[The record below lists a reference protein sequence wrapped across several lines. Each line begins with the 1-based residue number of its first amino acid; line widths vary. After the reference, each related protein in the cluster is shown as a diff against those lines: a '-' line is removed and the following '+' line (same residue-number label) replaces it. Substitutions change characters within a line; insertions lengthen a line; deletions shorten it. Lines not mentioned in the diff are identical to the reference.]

1 MNNHE
6 LPLRR
11 SLLATRG
18 RHRYCLCRRAFRRAR
33 QCRDTI
39 SFEKG
44 VLKVVGD
51 AGNNSFTV
59 GRTPAG
65 SSP

>member
-1 MNNHE
+1 
-6 LPLRR
+6 
-11 SLLATRG
+11 
-18 RHRYCLCRRAFRRAR
+18 LCRRAFRRAR

-39 SFEKG
+39 RFEKG